1 MILLPHILRHLDKQ
15 EPLRRIVGS
24 MDSADEVSMTLEE
37 ESDGISDLRPVRLLR
52 EIWKEFTFGV
62 GAWGTLRPLF
72 TALIAFVPFLF
83 LGQHANRQHRKAFD
97 WSLLQIPLALTI
109 VLWVGL
115 WLYSIFDAWR
125 IATQSIAKSKD

>member
-24 MDSADEVSMTLEE
+24 MDSADEDSMTHEE
-37 ESDGISDLRPVRLLR
+37 ESDGISELRPVRLLR

-72 TALIAFVPFLF
+72 TALVASIPFLF
-83 LGQHANRQHRKAFD
+83 LGQHVNRQHRKAFD

-125 IATQSIAKSKD
+125 AATQLIAKPQD

>member
-1 MILLPHILRHLDKQ
+1 LILLPHILRHLDKQ

-24 MDSADEVSMTLEE
+24 MDSADEDSMTHEE
-37 ESDGISDLRPVRLLR
+37 ESDGISELRPVRLLR

-83 LGQHANRQHRKAFD
+83 LGQHVNRQHRKAFD

-125 IATQSIAKSKD
+125 VATQLIAKPND

>member
-1 MILLPHILRHLDKQ
+1 MRHLDKQ
-15 EPLRRIVGS
+15 VLTRQSVGS
-24 MDSADEVSMTLEE
+24 MESADELPVDFQEE
-37 ESDGISDLRPVRLLR
+37 DDGFSNLRPVRLLR

-62 GAWGTLRPLF
+62 GAWGTLRPLI
-72 TALIAFVPFLF
+72 TALLAAVPFLF

-109 VLWVGL
+109 VLWIGL

-125 IATQSIAKSKD
+125 AATQLSAERKD

>member
-24 MDSADEVSMTLEE
+24 MDSADEDSMTHEE
-37 ESDGISDLRPVRLLR
+37 ESDGISELRPVRLLR

-83 LGQHANRQHRKAFD
+83 LGQHVNRQHRKAFD

-125 IATQSIAKSKD
+125 VATQLIAKPKD

>member
-24 MDSADEVSMTLEE
+24 MDSADEDSMTHEE
-37 ESDGISDLRPVRLLR
+37 ESDGISELRPVRLLR

-72 TALIAFVPFLF
+72 TALIAVVPFLF

-125 IATQSIAKSKD
+125 VATQSIAKSKD

>member
-24 MDSADEVSMTLEE
+24 MDSADEDSMTHEE
-37 ESDGISDLRPVRLLR
+37 ESDGISELRPVRLLR

-83 LGQHANRQHRKAFD
+83 LGQHVNRQHRKAFD

-125 IATQSIAKSKD
+125 VATQLIAEPKD

>member
-72 TALIAFVPFLF
+72 TALIAVVPFLF

-125 IATQSIAKSKD
+125 VATQLIAKPND

>member
-24 MDSADEVSMTLEE
+24 MDSADEDSMTHEE
-37 ESDGISDLRPVRLLR
+37 ESDGISELRPVRLLR

-83 LGQHANRQHRKAFD
+83 LGQHVNRQHRKAFD

-125 IATQSIAKSKD
+125 VATQLIAKPND

>member
-1 MILLPHILRHLDKQ
+1 
-15 EPLRRIVGS
+15 
-24 MDSADEVSMTLEE
+24 MDSANELSLDPDEN
-37 ESDGISDLRPVRLLR
+37 DDAISNLRPVRLLR

-62 GAWGTLRPLF
+62 GAWGTLRPLL
-72 TALIAFVPFLF
+72 TALLAAVPFLF

-109 VLWVGL
+109 VLWIGL

-125 IATQSIAKSKD
+125 AATQLSAGRND

>member
-1 MILLPHILRHLDKQ
+1 MILLPHILRHLDQQ

-24 MDSADEVSMTLEE
+24 MDSADEDSMTHEE
-37 ESDGISDLRPVRLLR
+37 ESDGISELRPVRLLR

-83 LGQHANRQHRKAFD
+83 LGQHVNRQHRKAFD

-125 IATQSIAKSKD
+125 VATQLIAKPND

>member
-72 TALIAFVPFLF
+72 TALIAAVPFLF

-125 IATQSIAKSKD
+125 VATQSIAKSKD

>member
-24 MDSADEVSMTLEE
+24 MDSADEDSMTHEE
-37 ESDGISDLRPVRLLR
+37 ESDGISELRPVRLLR

-83 LGQHANRQHRKAFD
+83 LGQHVNRQHRKAFD

-125 IATQSIAKSKD
+125 VATQSIAKSKD

>member
-1 MILLPHILRHLDKQ
+1 MRHLDKQ
-15 EPLRRIVGS
+15 VLTRQSVGS
-24 MDSADEVSMTLEE
+24 MESADELPVDFQEE
-37 ESDGISDLRPVRLLR
+37 DDGISNLRPVRLLR

-62 GAWGTLRPLF
+62 GAWGTLRPLI
-72 TALIAFVPFLF
+72 TALLAAVPFLF

-109 VLWVGL
+109 VLWIGL

-125 IATQSIAKSKD
+125 AATQLSAERKD

>member
-1 MILLPHILRHLDKQ
+1 MAP
-15 EPLRRIVGS
+15 E
-24 MDSADEVSMTLEE
+24 DSQSEMVVEDEAKTVSDT
-37 ESDGISDLRPVRLLR
+37 RPVRLFR

-72 TALIAFVPFLF
+72 TALLAAVPFLF
-83 LGQHANRQHRKAFD
+83 LGQHVNRRHQKAID

-109 VLWVGL
+109 VLWFGL

-125 IATQSIAKSKD
+125 EATQLISQSSD

>member
-1 MILLPHILRHLDKQ
+1 MRHLDKQ
-15 EPLRRIVGS
+15 VLTRQSVGS
-24 MDSADEVSMTLEE
+24 MESADELPVDFQEE
-37 ESDGISDLRPVRLLR
+37 DDGFSNSRPVRLLR

-62 GAWGTLRPLF
+62 GAWGTLRPLI
-72 TALIAFVPFLF
+72 TALLAAVPFLF

-109 VLWVGL
+109 VLWIGL

-125 IATQSIAKSKD
+125 AATQLSAERKD